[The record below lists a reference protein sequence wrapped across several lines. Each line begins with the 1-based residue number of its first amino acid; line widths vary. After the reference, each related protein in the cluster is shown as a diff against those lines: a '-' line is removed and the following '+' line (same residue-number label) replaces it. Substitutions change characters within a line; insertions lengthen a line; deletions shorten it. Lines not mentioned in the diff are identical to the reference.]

1 MPAEPWERQ
10 EGESSKAY
18 EAFCVY
24 RDMGADRTQQAVA
37 DQLTKSRTIVGRWA
51 AEFHWVARTEAWD
64 SVPARAVVDAYTEM
78 ARDIAE
84 QHRAL
89 SDKLMRKLSRNLDLL
104 KDGDDPTMRWSAA
117 HTSARMG
124 HQLATDLSRPK
135 DTAKDEINKQIS
147 ALIDRLV
154 RDDE

>member
-37 DQLTKSRTIVGRWA
+37 DQLTKSRTIVGKWA
-51 AEFHWVARTEAWD
+51 AEWKWVSRTEAWD
-64 SVPARAVVDAYTEM
+64 SAPVRAIKEAYEEM
-78 ARDIAE
+78 ARDVAE

-104 KDGDDPTMRWSAA
+104 ADGVDPTMRWSAA

-124 HQLATDLSRPK
+124 HQLATDLSKPK
-135 DTAKDEINKQIS
+135 DVAKDEINKQIA